1 MFYQQSHVPPVVVNN
16 QEDGTQ
22 NVFVLN
28 EELGHGS
35 FATVYRVIHQKTSMT
50 YAMKVLSKEQYS
62 KSRKSAEK
70 LKNEIEIQNTVDH
83 PNIVGSKF
91 SFSDQHN
98 HYLILEYCPGKTIR
112 EYLRHGRIKESETR
126 KILKDVIQG
135 VAYLHDHQITHYDL
149 KLENFIID
157 SSGNVKIADFGLSVF
172 QKNEEGKK
180 YSICGTPNYLCPEVL
195 SKESREES
203 SKVDIW
209 TIGVS
214 AFIMLTGKGP
224 FEGATREM
232 TFENIR
238 KGEFDFPQE
247 ISISEEAK
255 DFIKTILQADPR
267 KRPTA
272 KELLN
277 HPFLTKIDNETVNLY
292 RSNNLPQLNRSPRV
306 SQKVQNAK
314 KCLPQITTNSPRQA
328 IVKPV
333 ISPRQVN
340 LKASVSPRNDNNR
353 KSTVKNSDQKKSFN
367 IPNNFISRACFY
379 KDDLGYLL
387 GDGTVGMCFKD
398 RSCIVMDPNEQFV
411 QIYKN
416 QYSNVPEVVQLFE
429 TNGENELKNV
439 SLVKKMAKSFKKI
452 RFSYDQPSDDYEP
465 STPLHFVR
473 CFVKNDDCV
482 LFKFNDK
489 NLQVNFNDH
498 MKLIIFWNTKK
509 MCFFRSIKEKSVLL
523 DLKSVAS
530 MNSNSEELKKFKNAK
545 ILLSNLALTIC

>member
-62 KSRKSAEK
+62 KSRKAAEK

-91 SFSDQHN
+91 SFSNQHN
-98 HYLILEYCPGKTIR
+98 HYLILEY
-112 EYLRHGRIKESETR
+112 Y
-126 KILKDVIQG
+126 
-135 VAYLHDHQITHYDL
+135 
-149 KLENFIID
+149 
-157 SSGNVKIADFGLSVF
+157 
-172 QKNEEGKK
+172 
-180 YSICGTPNYLCPEVL
+180 
-195 SKESREES
+195 
-203 SKVDIW
+203 
-209 TIGVS
+209 
-214 AFIMLTGKGP
+214 
-224 FEGATREM
+224 
-232 TFENIR
+232 
-238 KGEFDFPQE
+238 
-247 ISISEEAK
+247 
-255 DFIKTILQADPR
+255 
-267 KRPTA
+267 
-272 KELLN
+272 
-277 HPFLTKIDNETVNLY
+277 
-292 RSNNLPQLNRSPRV
+292 
-306 SQKVQNAK
+306 
-314 KCLPQITTNSPRQA
+314 
-328 IVKPV
+328 
-333 ISPRQVN
+333 
-340 LKASVSPRNDNNR
+340 
-353 KSTVKNSDQKKSFN
+353 
-367 IPNNFISRACFY
+367 
-379 KDDLGYLL
+379 
-387 GDGTVGMCFKD
+387 

-429 TNGENELKNV
+429 TNGENELKNI